1 MKYDFITIGGAT
13 RDIAFFTDE
22 GITLDDKSNPFNL
35 HRKLLAFEYGA
46 KMRIDKFINLF
57 GGGAANAAVNLVG
70 LGFKT
75 AALLEVGDDENGRAI
90 IKNLK
95 GLGVST
101 SFVHTNNKADS
112 GSSFILITKGER
124 IIFST
129 RGVNDY
135 LDLDA
140 DRLKAVKQTKNIYIA
155 SLTGD
160 WLKDLRQIFTAC
172 CGKNIFWNPGS
183 KQYNSGIKTLGP
195 FLKKTY
201 CLMLN
206 HEEALALV
214 LSDLSNTKQSHLFF
228 KDMNNILK
236 IIKSYGPEIVV
247 ITDGAAGS
255 YFYDGVKFYHQ
266 KVLKE
271 KKHLDTTGI
280 GDVHNSTF
288 AAGLL
293 LYQGNIAKAAYLASK
308 NAAHKISYLGAQN
321 GLLTKDE
328 LMTNARLK
336 I

>member
-22 GITLDDKSNPFNL
+22 GIMIDDKSNPFNL

-70 LGFKT
+70 LGFRT
-75 AALLEVGDDENGRAI
+75 AALLETGNDENGRAI
-90 IKNLK
+90 VRNLK
-95 GLGVST
+95 DRGALT
-101 SFVHTNNKADS
+101 SLVHVNDKADS
-112 GSSFILITKGER
+112 GSSFILITNGER

-135 LDLDA
+135 LELDA
-140 DRLKAVKQTKNIYIA
+140 ERVAALKKADNIYIA
-155 SLTGD
+155 SLTGS
-160 WLKDLRQIFTAC
+160 WQKCLRQIFSS
-172 CGKNIFWNPGS
+172 GHKKIFWNPGS
-183 KQYNSGIKTLGP
+183 KQYNSGVKVLGP
-195 FLKKTY
+195 YLKKTY

-214 LSDLSNTKQSHLFF
+214 LSDLTNTKQSHLFF

-236 IIKSYGPEIVV
+236 ILKSYGPEIVV

-266 KVLKE
+266 SVLKE
-271 KKHLDTTGI
+271 RKHLDTTGI

-293 LYQGNIAKAAYLASK
+293 LYKGNIAKAAYLASK

>member
-1 MKYDFITIGGAT
+1 MQYDFITIGGAT

-22 GITLDDKSNPFNL
+22 GIMIDDKSNPFNL

-57 GGGAANAAVNLVG
+57 GGGAANASVNLVG
-70 LGFKT
+70 LGFRT
-75 AALLEVGDDENGRAI
+75 AALLETGNDENGRAI

-95 GLGVST
+95 DRGVLT
-101 SFVHTNNKADS
+101 SLVHVNDKADS
-112 GSSFILITKGER
+112 GSSFILITNGER

-140 DRLKAVKQTKNIYIA
+140 ERVAALKKADNIYVA
-155 SLTGD
+155 SLTGN
-160 WLKDLRQIFTAC
+160 WQKCLRQIFSS
-172 CGKNIFWNPGS
+172 GHKKIFWNPGS
-183 KQYNSGIKTLGP
+183 KQYNSGVKVLGP

-266 KVLKE
+266 SVLKE
-271 KKHLDTTGI
+271 RKHLDTTGI

-293 LYQGNIAKAAYLASK
+293 LYKGNIAKAAYLASK

>member
-22 GITLDDKSNPFNL
+22 GILLDDKSDPFNL

-75 AALLEVGDDENGRAI
+75 SALLEIGDDENGRAI
-90 IKNLK
+90 VKNLK
-95 GLGVST
+95 DSGVAT
-101 SFVHTNNKADS
+101 SLTHVNKKADS

-124 IIFST
+124 IIFTT

-135 LDLDA
+135 LTLTP
-140 DRLKAVKQTKNIYIA
+140 DRLKAVKQTNNIYIA
-155 SLTGD
+155 SLTGQ
-160 WLKDLRQIFTAC
+160 WLRDLRQIFATC
-172 CGKNIFWNPGS
+172 CDKKIFWNPGS
-183 KQYNSGIKTLGP
+183 KQYNSGIKTLAP

-206 HEEALALV
+206 HEEALALA
-214 LSDLSNTKQSHLFF
+214 LSDLKNIKQSHLFF
-228 KDMNNILK
+228 SDMNNILK

-247 ITDGAAGS
+247 ITDGAKGS
-255 YFYDGVKFYHQ
+255 YFYDGHKFYKQ

-293 LYQGNIAKAAYLASK
+293 LYKGDIAKAAYLASK

-321 GLLTKDE
+321 GLLTRKE
-328 LMTNARLK
+328 LITHPKLK

>member
-1 MKYDFITIGGAT
+1 MKYNFITIGGAT

-22 GITLDDKSNPFNL
+22 GILLDDKSNPFNL

-46 KMRIDKFINLF
+46 KMRIDKFIDLF

-75 AALLEVGDDENGRAI
+75 ASLMEVGNDENGRAI
-90 IKNLK
+90 IRNMKEH
-95 GLGVST
+95 GVIT
-101 SFVHTNNKADS
+101 SLTHVNNMADS

-124 IIFST
+124 IIFTT
-129 RGVNDY
+129 RGVNDFLT
-135 LDLDA
+135 LDDERVA
-140 DRLKAVKQTKNIYIA
+140 ALKKAENIYIA
-155 SLTGD
+155 SLTGN
-160 WLKDLRQIFTAC
+160 WLKCLRQIFAS
-172 CGKNIFWNPGS
+172 GHKKIFWNPGS
-183 KQYNSGIKTLGP
+183 KQYNSGVKVLSR

-214 LSDLSNTKQSHLFF
+214 LSDLANTKQSHLFF
-228 KDMNNILK
+228 NDMKNILK

-247 ITDGAAGS
+247 ITDGAKGS
-255 YFYDGVKFYHQ
+255 YFYDGKNFYHQ
-266 KVLKE
+266 KVIKE

-293 LYQGNIAKAAYLASK
+293 LYSGDIAKAAYLASK
-308 NAAHKISYLGAQN
+308 NAAHKIAYLGAQN
-321 GLLTKDE
+321 GLLTKSE
-328 LMTNARLK
+328 LLTNIRLK

>member
-1 MKYDFITIGGAT
+1 MKYNFITIGGAT

-22 GITLDDKSNPFNL
+22 GILLDDKSNPFNL

-46 KMRIDKFINLF
+46 KMRIDKFIDLF
-57 GGGAANAAVNLVG
+57 GGGAANAAINLVG

-75 AALLEVGDDENGRAI
+75 ASLMEVGNDENGRAI
-90 IKNLK
+90 IRNMKEH
-95 GLGVST
+95 GVIT
-101 SFVHTNNKADS
+101 SLAHVNNMADS

-124 IIFST
+124 IIFTT
-129 RGVNDY
+129 RGVNDFLT
-135 LDLDA
+135 LDDERVA
-140 DRLKAVKQTKNIYIA
+140 ALKKAENIYIA
-155 SLTGD
+155 SLTGN
-160 WLKDLRQIFTAC
+160 WLKCLRQIFAS
-172 CGKNIFWNPGS
+172 GHKKIFWNPGS
-183 KQYNSGIKTLGP
+183 KQYNSGVKVLSR

-214 LSDLSNTKQSHLFF
+214 LSDLANIKQSHLFF
-228 KDMNNILK
+228 QDMKNILK

-247 ITDGAAGS
+247 ITDGAKGS
-255 YFYDGVKFYHQ
+255 YFYDGKNFYHQ
-266 KVLKE
+266 KVIKE

-293 LYQGNIAKAAYLASK
+293 LYSGDIAQAAYLASK
-308 NAAHKISYLGAQN
+308 NAAHKIAYLGAQN
-321 GLLTKDE
+321 GLLTKSE
-328 LMTNARLK
+328 LLTNIRLK

>member
-1 MKYDFITIGGAT
+1 MKYNFITIGGAT

-22 GITLDDKSNPFNL
+22 GILLDDKSNPFNL

-46 KMRIDKFINLF
+46 KMRIDKFIDLF

-75 AALLEVGDDENGRAI
+75 ASLMEVGNDENGRAI
-90 IKNLK
+90 IRNMKEH
-95 GLGVST
+95 GVIT
-101 SFVHTNNKADS
+101 SLAHVNNMADS

-124 IIFST
+124 IIFTT
-129 RGVNDY
+129 RGVNDFLT
-135 LDLDA
+135 LDDERVA
-140 DRLKAVKQTKNIYIA
+140 ALKKAENIYIA
-155 SLTGD
+155 SLTGN
-160 WLKDLRQIFTAC
+160 WLKCLRQIFTS
-172 CGKNIFWNPGS
+172 GHKKIFWNPGS
-183 KQYNSGIKTLGP
+183 KQYNSGVKVLSR

-214 LSDLSNTKQSHLFF
+214 LSDLANTKQSHLFF
-228 KDMNNILK
+228 QDMKNILK

-247 ITDGAAGS
+247 ITDGAKGS
-255 YFYDGVKFYHQ
+255 YFYDGKNFYHQ
-266 KVLKE
+266 KVIKE

-293 LYQGNIAKAAYLASK
+293 LYSGDIAKAAYLASK
-308 NAAHKISYLGAQN
+308 NAAHKIAYLGAQN
-321 GLLTKDE
+321 GLLTKSE
-328 LMTNARLK
+328 LLTNIRLK

>member
-22 GITLDDKSNPFNL
+22 GILLDDKSNPFNL
-35 HRKLLAFEYGA
+35 HRQLLAFEYGA

-70 LGFKT
+70 LGFRT
-75 AALLEVGDDENGRAI
+75 AALLETGNDENGRAI
-90 IKNLK
+90 VKNLK
-95 GLGVST
+95 DRGVLT
-101 SFVHTNNKADS
+101 SLVHVNNKADS
-112 GSSFILITKGER
+112 GSSFILITGGER
-124 IIFST
+124 IIFTT
-129 RGVNDY
+129 RGVNDFLE
-135 LDLDA
+135 LDTQRVA
-140 DRLKAVKQTKNIYIA
+140 ALKKASNIYVA
-155 SLTGD
+155 SLTGN
-160 WLKDLRQIFTAC
+160 WLKCLRQIFSS
-172 CGKNIFWNPGS
+172 GHNKIFWNPGS
-183 KQYNSGIKTLGP
+183 KQYNSGVKVLGP

-214 LSDLSNTKQSHLFF
+214 LSDLANTKQSHLFF
-228 KDMNNILK
+228 KDVKNILK
-236 IIKSYGPEIVV
+236 ILKSYGPEIVV
-247 ITDGAAGS
+247 ITDGGNGS
-255 YFYDGVKFYHQ
+255 YFYDGVNFYTQ

-293 LYQGNIAKAAYLASK
+293 LYNGDIAKAAYLASK

-321 GLLTKDE
+321 GLLTKKE
-328 LMTNARLK
+328 LLANKK
-336 I
+336 IKK